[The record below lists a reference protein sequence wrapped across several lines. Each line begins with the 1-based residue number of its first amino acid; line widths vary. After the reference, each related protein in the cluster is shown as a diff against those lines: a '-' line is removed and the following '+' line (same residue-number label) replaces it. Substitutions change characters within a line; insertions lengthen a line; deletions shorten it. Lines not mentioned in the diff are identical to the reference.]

1 MKHSTVS
8 CFMEKRLNNQFKS
21 TVFMVK
27 KVIIISFTFFGL
39 SLWTLFNA
47 QQAEK
52 QGLDAVLNGST
63 AQSVVV
69 LELFTSQGC
78 SSCPPADVL
87 LEKVKKAYPNTVF
100 ALSYHV
106 DYWDYIGWKDPFG
119 SGEYTN
125 KQRQYA
131 KKFNQRSIYTPE
143 LVINGREHFVGSNQ
157 DLLYAKINEYKSKVG
172 DASVNLENVTLK
184 GSNVSFGYTVS
195 GSLNGKRLRAILV
208 LDEKVTQVKRGENR
222 NRTLRNSNVVVQE
235 KYVGS
240 LDEIGVGTIE
250 IPENISKDDALTLM
264 LVLENETKDI
274 IGAAKTGIVR

>member
-1 MKHSTVS
+1 MKHNAVS
-8 CFMEKRLNNQFKS
+8 CFMEMRLNNQFKS
-21 TVFMVK
+21 TVFVVK

-47 QQAEK
+47 QKIEK
-52 QGLDAVLNGST
+52 QEMDTILNGST
-63 AQSVVV
+63 AQGIVV

-87 LEKVKKAYPNTVF
+87 LEKVKKSYPNTVF

-131 KKFNQRSIYTPE
+131 RKFNQRSIYTPE
-143 LVINGREHFVGSNQ
+143 LVINGMEHFVGSNQ
-157 DLLYAKINEYKSKVG
+157 DLLYAKIKAYGDKVSG
-172 DASVNLENVTLK
+172 NSISLENVVMK
-184 GSNVSFGYTVS
+184 GSSISYGYTIS
-195 GSLNGKRLRAILV
+195 RNLEGKRLRATLV

-235 KYVGS
+235 KYVE
-240 LDEIGVGTIE
+240 LPNEIGVGTIE
-250 IPENISKDDALTLM
+250 VPEKISKDDALTLI
-264 LVLENETKDI
+264 LILESANKDI
-274 IGAAKTGIVR
+274 VGASKKGVVR